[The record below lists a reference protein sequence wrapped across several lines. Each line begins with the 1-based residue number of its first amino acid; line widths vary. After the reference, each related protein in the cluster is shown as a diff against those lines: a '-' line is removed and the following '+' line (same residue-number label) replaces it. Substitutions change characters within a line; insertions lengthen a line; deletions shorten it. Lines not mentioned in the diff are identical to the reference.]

1 MTGTALAVWKR
12 RVVTLARMARCAPLG
27 LALAAA
33 GLLARRRARGPLPS
47 PSAGWTP
54 GISVIVPDR
63 GTPDLL
69 AETLRALMQALAGV
83 DEPAEVIVVV
93 NGAARSDYAALCT
106 TYPTA
111 DWQFHDRALGFN
123 GAIAAGLKRA
133 NYDWTY
139 LLNSDM
145 RLEPAALREVLAQR
159 RPWAFAI
166 ASQIFF
172 TDPKRRREETGWS
185 DFRPNPL
192 TPEVYERDPGSA
204 ARMVRGSLYPGGG
217 SSLCRTST
225 LRTYVRGSV
234 DYNPFYWEDADWGV
248 RAWADGWEVLF
259 CPTSRA
265 WHQHRGTIRR
275 FYENAE
281 VDRVIAR
288 NALVFDLRHA
298 WSSRRAGALLQAV
311 AATDAQSRS
320 ELSGMGTAWRVF
332 RARLETLR
340 ARQRGLR
347 FETLTLDRWYGP
359 ALQLTSPLPAGR
371 RPRVLLVSPFAL
383 FPPAH
388 GGARRV
394 AELTLRLRDRVD
406 FLLLGDEGSLYGDE
420 VETWIDGMLA
430 ARFVEG
436 RGDQRGV
443 MLPLEQRL
451 ERHVWPGLSEALE
464 HMIDRYDPDIVQV
477 EFMELAGLA
486 AKRSGRA
493 RWVLALHDVY
503 LSGTPLSSPQ
513 PSALSPDPQAP
524 GDAAQLAA
532 MTRFDALTVC
542 SAEDAALLPG
552 SAPAT
557 MIGNGATDRRN
568 AYRPSPDSPRLLF
581 MGPFRYA
588 QNRDGILEFL
598 TSAWPALRKRF
609 PELVLTI
616 LGGAE
621 SAEVAAADPSL
632 RQPGIELVTAFVDPA
647 PYLDQ
652 CTLTINPQRDIRGS
666 SIKLIESLLAGRVCV
681 STADGARGYADSGLQ
696 GLVLAPAI
704 AGMDT
709 PIALLLADHGERR
722 RRERC
727 DDARLDGFTWNT
739 MADLQFDLYRR
750 LLGHAESP

>member
-1 MTGTALAVWKR
+1 MTGTAVAVWKR
-12 RVVTLARMARCAPLG
+12 RVGTLARMIRCAPLG

-33 GLLARRRARGPLPS
+33 GLLARRRARGPVPS
-47 PSAGWTP
+47 PSAGWKP
-54 GISVIVPDR
+54 GLSIIVPER

-69 AETLRALMQALAGV
+69 AETLAAVTQALASV
-83 DEPAEVIVVV
+83 DEPAELIVIV
-93 NGAARSDYAALCT
+93 NGAARDDYAALCT
-106 TYPTA
+106 KYPTA

-123 GAIAAGLKRA
+123 GAIAAGLERA
-133 NYDWTY
+133 HHDWTY

-145 RLEPAALREVLAQR
+145 RLEADALREVLAQR
-159 RPWAFAI
+159 RPWVFAI

-172 TDPKRRREETGWS
+172 TDPNRRREETGWS
-185 DFRPNPL
+185 DFRSNPL
-192 TPEVYERDPGSA
+192 TPEVYERDPGPS

-217 SSLCRTST
+217 SSLCRTAT
-225 LRTYVRGSV
+225 LRTYARGSV
-234 DYNPFYWEDADWGV
+234 DYSPFYWEDADWGV
-248 RAWADGWEVLF
+248 RAWVDGWEVLF

-275 FYENAE
+275 YYEAAE
-281 VDRVIAR
+281 VERVIAR
-288 NALVFDLRHA
+288 NALLFDLRHA
-298 WSSRRAGALLQAV
+298 WSGRRAGALLRAV
-311 AATDAQSRS
+311 AATDARS
-320 ELSGMGTAWRVF
+320 SGELAGLGVARRVF

-347 FETLTLDRWYGP
+347 FETLTLDRWYDPTPDP
-359 ALQLTSPLPAGR
+359 ACPKAAR

-394 AELTLRLRDRVD
+394 AELIARLRDRVD
-406 FLLLGDEGSLYGDE
+406 FLLLGDEGSLYAAE
-420 VETWIDGMLA
+420 AEPWIDGMLA

-436 RGDQRGV
+436 RGDQPGV
-443 MLPLEQRL
+443 MQSLEQRL

-464 HMIDRYDPDIVQV
+464 RMIDRYDPDIVQV

-486 AKRSGRA
+486 ATRNGRA
-493 RWVLALHDVY
+493 RWLLALHDVY
-503 LSGTPLSSPQ
+503 LAANPPTSPQ
-513 PSALSPDPQAP
+513 PSALSPDQ
-524 GDAAQLAA
+524 GDAAQRTA
-532 MTRFDALTVC
+532 MERFDALTVC
-542 SAEDAALLPG
+542 SAEDAALLPD
-552 SAPAT
+552 SAPIT
-557 MIGNGATDRRN
+557 LIGNGATDRRN

-598 TSAWPALRKRF
+598 ATAWPGLRSRF
-609 PELVLTI
+609 PDLALGI

-621 SAEVAAADPSL
+621 SAAVAAANPIL
-632 RQPGIELVTAFVDPA
+632 RQPGVDLVTAFVDPA

-652 CTLTINPQRDIRGS
+652 CTLTINPQRNIRGS

-681 STADGARGYADSGLQ
+681 STADGARGFADSGLE

-704 AGMDT
+704 ATMEA
-709 PIALLLADHGERR
+709 PIALLLADQGERR

-727 DDARLDGFTWNT
+727 DDARLDRFTWNT
-739 MADLQFDLYRR
+739 MADRQFELYRR
-750 LLGHAESP
+750 LLGQPESP

>member
-12 RVVTLARMARCAPLG
+12 RVGTLARMSRCVPLG

-33 GLLARRRARGPLPS
+33 GLLARRRARGPQPS
-47 PSAGWTP
+47 PSAQWKP
-54 GISVIVPDR
+54 GLSVVVPDR

-69 AETLRALMQALAGV
+69 AETLEALMRALARV
-83 DEPAEVIVVV
+83 DEPAEVIVIV
-93 NGAARSDYAALCT
+93 NGAARGDYAALCT
-106 TYPTA
+106 KYPMA
-111 DWQFHDRALGFN
+111 DWQFHQRALGFN

-133 NYDWTY
+133 HHDWTY

-145 RLEPAALREVLAQR
+145 RLEPDALLEVLAQR
-159 RPWAFAI
+159 RPWVFAI

-172 TDPKRRREETGWS
+172 TDPNRRREETGWS
-185 DFRPNPL
+185 DFRPNAL
-192 TPEVYERDPGSA
+192 TPEVYERDPGPA

-217 SSLCRTST
+217 SSLCRTRT
-225 LRTYVRGSV
+225 LRPYVRGSA
-234 DYNPFYWEDADWGV
+234 DYRPFYWEDADWGV

-275 FYENAE
+275 YYETAE
-281 VDRVIAR
+281 VDRVIGR
-288 NALVFDLRHA
+288 NALLFDLRHA
-298 WSSRRAGALLQAV
+298 WSGRRAGALLRAV
-311 AATDAQSRS
+311 AATDARSRA
-320 ELSGMGTAWRVF
+320 ELSGIGTAWRVF
-332 RARLETLR
+332 CARLGTLR

-347 FETLTLDRWYGP
+347 FETLPLDRWYDP
-359 ALQLTSPLPAGR
+359 AAAPARLPTPR

-394 AELTLRLRDRVD
+394 AELIARLRDRVD
-406 FLLLGDEGSLYGDE
+406 FLLLGDEGSLYG
-420 VETWIDGMLA
+420 VEAEPWIDGMLA

-451 ERHVWPGLSEALE
+451 ERHVWPGLAEALQR
-464 HMIDRYDPDIVQV
+464 MIDRYDPDIVQV

-486 AKRSGRA
+486 ATRHGRA
-493 RWVLALHDVY
+493 KWLLALHDVY
-503 LSGTPLSSPQ
+503 LSGNQPSSPQ
-513 PSALSPDPQAP
+513 PSALSPDTEAAS
-524 GDAAQLAA
+524 DAAQRAA
-532 MTRFDALTVC
+532 MELFDTLTVC
-542 SAEDAALLPG
+542 SAEDAALLPV
-552 SAPAT
+552 SAPVT
-557 MIGNGATDRRN
+557 LIGNGATDRRN

-588 QNRDGILEFL
+588 QNRNGILEFL
-598 TSAWPALRKRF
+598 ASSWPVLRDRF
-609 PELVLTI
+609 PDLVLTI

-621 SAEVAAADPSL
+621 SAEIAAAEPNL

-647 PYLDQ
+647 AYLDQ

-681 STADGARGYADSGLQ
+681 STSDGARGFSECGLE

-704 AGMDT
+704 AAMEA
-709 PIALLLADHGERR
+709 PIAALLADHGERR

-727 DDARLDGFTWNT
+727 DDARLDAFTWNT
-739 MADLQFDLYRR
+739 MADRQFDLYRQ
-750 LLGHAESP
+750 LLGHPESP